1 MISVMF
7 SKRSLYTV
15 HLTIY
20 RNSAFI
26 WKWNYNFIRV
36 KHNENNNVSSHSPV
50 TQICYSKAL
59 CSNYVRQWFITMPR
73 PVYRIKGQEE
83 MIKRNLGN
91 FENKPFTLLQAVIS
105 WNRVNLFQNCKKSG
119 YESFTYNVFSYYNS
133 HTVGGMKIFCL
144 HQR

>member
-1 MISVMF
+1 MLFQSIELKLCEAV
-7 SKRSLYTV
+7 
-15 HLTIY
+15 IY
-20 RNSAFI
+20 YDA
-26 WKWNYNFIRV
+26 
-36 KHNENNNVSSHSPV
+36 
-50 TQICYSKAL
+50 
-59 CSNYVRQWFITMPR
+59 R

-133 HTVGGMKIFCL
+133 HTVGGMKIFYL